1 VVFKYV
7 LVHVPRVHDVHVCMC
22 QVVHVKLHVTY
33 ILHITYYSIFFF
45 LNIIIILK
53 NILYVTYIISRSV
66 YYIFITVATTDCMLC
81 CCINIILYQYL

>member
-1 VVFKYV
+1 MVFKYV

-33 ILHITYYSIFFF
+33 ILHITVFFF
-45 LNIIIILK
+45 IIIK
-53 NILYVTYIISRSV
+53 NYMSHILYILIHVSRSV